1 MLEYI
6 LRREEQGKG
15 NFDDITFKFS
25 IGASPEFASIRLKS
39 DNLCY

>member
-15 NFDDITFKFS
+15 NFDDITFFRV
-25 IGASPEFASIRLKS
+25 RLKQK
-39 DNLCY
+39 